1 MMNLLEINSSAVENN
16 YTGTGELTAQQ
27 NLSTTVQVIE
37 HDFRKIGY
45 CADWQKIPIPTKAG
59 NVYLDN
65 DIVYYN
71 DPGIDPNSTDLLGIV
86 AKNNVQI
93 ANNLANS
100 SDINVHASIY
110 AEQGGFGAGWSSF
123 TQPNGF
129 INLYGGIQ
137 NKTRVQIGVIN
148 NGNIWGF
155 NRRYKYD
162 ERLMIMAPPGYPG
175 TGDLEIVSW
184 LE

>member
-37 HDFRKIGY
+37 HDFRKISY

-59 NVYLDN
+59 NVYLDD

-71 DPGIDPNSTDLLGIV
+71 DARIDPNSTDLLGIV

-123 TQPNGF
+123 TQPNSF

-137 NKTRVQIGVIN
+137 NKNGVQIV
-148 NGNIWGF
+148 
-155 NRRYKYD
+155 
-162 ERLMIMAPPGYPG
+162 L
-175 TGDLEIVSW
+175 
-184 LE
+184 